1 MWNKIIFFLF
11 YAYQFR
17 LFFHSGE
24 DGSVA
29 WIALL
34 ETGVPMYY
42 DDNWICSRKD
52 RFPLCNGYK
61 AARLVKCSGNNIY
74 KEVCSIN
81 KSSLGVPIFTCSSH
95 LYNQVDRTF
104 CDDYSYTLSLK
115 KSTTLANTF
124 LKRINAI
131 TKKYWSGTKFFGIDR
146 KDVRWIINDIQP
158 MDSDKNNRAENSNCA
173 EDSGG
178 GDRVDSSDN
187 GSMSDCPQSGAS
199 MCSINGSDME
209 LYELENVEYNLNYN
223 WLGVT
228 CFGELWCLVN
238 VYQQVNMVVT
248 TAKTR

>member
-1 MWNKIIFFLF
+1 MCVVTALWNKIIFFLF
-11 YAYQFR
+11 YAYQFC

-61 AARLVKCSGNNIY
+61 ADRLVKCSGNNIY
-74 KEVCSIN
+74 KVVCSIN

-104 CDDYSYTLSLK
+104 CDNYSHPLTLK

-146 KDVRWIINDIQP
+146 KDVRRIINGIQP
-158 MDSDKNNRAENSNCA
+158 IDSDK
-173 EDSGG
+173 
-178 GDRVDSSDN
+178 
-187 GSMSDCPQSGAS
+187 
-199 MCSINGSDME
+199 
-209 LYELENVEYNLNYN
+209 
-223 WLGVT
+223 
-228 CFGELWCLVN
+228 
-238 VYQQVNMVVT
+238 
-248 TAKTR
+248 K